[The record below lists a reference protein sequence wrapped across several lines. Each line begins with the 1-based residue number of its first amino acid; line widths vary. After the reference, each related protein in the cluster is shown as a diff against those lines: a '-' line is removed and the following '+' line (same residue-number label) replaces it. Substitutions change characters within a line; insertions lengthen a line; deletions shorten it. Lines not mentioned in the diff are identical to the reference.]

1 MKYTGYVYQPTD
13 GTTGGILVAWSE
25 KDLDVSEIHKNKHS
39 LTVYVRSTSD
49 ETAFTV
55 TNVYAPCDASR
66 RLLFFDDMKSLQHN
80 VSGPWVLAG
89 DLNIYRYAHEKNNN
103 NISWTDME
111 NFIDWINQMELMDIE
126 ICNSKYTWSNMR
138 RDPTLVKLERVIVN
152 IQWGQKF
159 LHSACRTLGR
169 PTSDHKPLLL
179 DNDIPLNKSKIFR
192 YDDHWFACTDLVQ
205 ITRNIL
211 IKGTREMAPV
221 SKLNFRLRSIRA
233 ATRQWTRKKK
243 SLMTIL

>member
-1 MKYTGYVYQPTD
+1 
-13 GTTGGILVAWSE
+13 
-25 KDLDVSEIHKNKHS
+25 
-39 LTVYVRSTSD
+39 
-49 ETAFTV
+49 
-55 TNVYAPCDASR
+55 
-66 RLLFFDDMKSLQHN
+66 
-80 VSGPWVLAG
+80 
-89 DLNIYRYAHEKNNN
+89 
-103 NISWTDME
+103 ME

-221 SKLNFRLRSIRA
+221 SKLNFRLRSIWA